1 MTTHYRRETGAWAIL
16 LRYLLE
22 SLLAHKVN
30 RLNLVLIV
38 HDLHLVLIADIL
50 ESHTT

>member
-1 MTTHYRRETGAWAIL
+1 ML
-16 LRYLLE
+16 LRHLLE
-22 SLLAHKVN
+22 SLLAYEVN
-30 RLNLVLIV
+30 RLNFVLIV